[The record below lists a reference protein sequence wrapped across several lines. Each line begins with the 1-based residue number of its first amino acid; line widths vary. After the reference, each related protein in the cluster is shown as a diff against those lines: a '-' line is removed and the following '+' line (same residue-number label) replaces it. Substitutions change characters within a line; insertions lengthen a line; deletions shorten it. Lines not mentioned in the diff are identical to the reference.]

1 MQKSLRIPV
10 ACPVCGKELLTEFP
24 AAAIAEALASGDSIR
39 LQAPCHGKT
48 WHASPLEREQ
58 FRQYLDA
65 ANLPRSAG
73 PNLSRDRS
81 GRDPLLGRQTSR
93 WRRTV

>member
-10 ACPVCGKELLTEFP
+10 ACPECGKEILTEFP
-24 AAAIAEALASGDSIR
+24 AFAIAEAPARGDSIR

-48 WHASPLEREQ
+48 RHASPLEREQ

-65 ANLPRSAG
+65 ANLPRSAEQ
-73 PNLSRDRS
+73 NLSHDQS
-81 GRDPLLGRQTSR
+81 GREPLLGQQTSR